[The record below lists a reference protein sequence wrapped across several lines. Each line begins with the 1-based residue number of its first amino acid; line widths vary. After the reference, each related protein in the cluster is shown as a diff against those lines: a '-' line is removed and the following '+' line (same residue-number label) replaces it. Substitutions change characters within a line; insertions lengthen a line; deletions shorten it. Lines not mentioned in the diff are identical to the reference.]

1 MVRGNARYADFRDF
15 RDLRD
20 LRDFCKIGII
30 LFYS

>member
-30 LFYS
+30 LFYF

>member
-20 LRDFCKIGII
+20 FRDFCKIGII